1 MWSPMTKYSPMM
13 TITQFDIRLEGL
25 RFYAYHGVLP
35 QERKVG
41 GRYTVDLVLTLPAP
55 VADAATVAAIA
66 ADDLAGTVNYAEVY
80 AVVRREME
88 TPSYLLEH
96 VAGRILHAVFDAFP
110 LVEKA
115 SVTLRK
121 DTPPMGAAC
130 NGCAVTLTAQR

>member
-1 MWSPMTKYSPMM
+1 MM
-13 TITQFDIRLEGL
+13 TITQLDIRLEGL

-55 VADAATVAAIA
+55 VDGAPTCAAVC

-80 AVVRREME
+80 DVVRREME
-88 TPSYLLEH
+88 TPSALLEH
-96 VAGRILHAVFDAFP
+96 AAGRILRAVFDAFP
-110 LVEKA
+110 LVAKA
-115 SVTLRK
+115 VVALRK

-130 NGCAVTLTAQR
+130 DGCAVTLTAKR

>member
-1 MWSPMTKYSPMM
+1 MTF
-13 TITQFDIRLEGL
+13 THLDIRLEGL

-55 VADAATVAAIA
+55 AEGAATCAAVSN
-66 ADDLAGTVNYAEVY
+66 DDLAGTVNYAEVY
-80 AVVRREME
+80 DVVRREMAI
-88 TPSYLLEH
+88 PSALLEH
-96 VAGRILHAVFDAFP
+96 AAGRILRAVLESFP

-115 SVTLRK
+115 VVTLRK

-130 NGCAVTLTAQR
+130 NGCAVTLTATR